1 MVIIR
6 NLTHVKVLFVTYNA
20 LKRIEY
26 NLFSVL
32 KKDAVCNA
40 HVNGN
45 YPPKKRVFSYFH
57 IYVSL
62 YSLLLYSYYTFETP
76 MWQWLHFSPINSQVH
91 WEATDHFVS
100 HWLHDKHMH
109 CVYAQVFI
117 SKIRW
122 TESSILRF
130 HINVPWVGTHLLKW
144 VWSHGHSSHQQII
157 CFWCV
162 DSLAFIHK
170 YSIASWHP
178 LTIKLRS
185 S

>member
-20 LKRIEY
+20 LKRMEY

-76 MWQWLHFSPINSQVH
+76 MWQWLHFSLINSQVH
-91 WEATDHFVS
+91 
-100 HWLHDKHMH
+100 
-109 CVYAQVFI
+109 
-117 SKIRW
+117 
-122 TESSILRF
+122 
-130 HINVPWVGTHLLKW
+130 
-144 VWSHGHSSHQQII
+144 
-157 CFWCV
+157 
-162 DSLAFIHK
+162 
-170 YSIASWHP
+170 
-178 LTIKLRS
+178 
-185 S
+185 